1 MGDKRNRTRQC
12 FYVSVTGLIIVFLAG
27 CALLSGLK
35 DKRETEDALARAHKY
50 MEKGD
55 YDAAEREN
63 IRIISACANMYPADE
78 AFLNLGLIYA
88 HPGNP
93 KRYPDKAAASF
104 KKVLTFFPESRFAG
118 QAKILIGVVQ
128 KYEKMTQENERL
140 EKEVQELK
148 TTIKKSKQID
158 LEIDLKKKEL
168 LK

>member
-1 MGDKRNRTRQC
+1 LGDKRNRTRQC

-93 KRYPDKAAASF
+93 KRDPDKAAASF

>member
-93 KRYPDKAAASF
+93 KRDPDKAAASF

>member
-63 IRIISACANMYPADE
+63 IRIISACANMYPEDE

-93 KRYPDKAAASF
+93 KRDPDKAAASF

>member
-93 KRYPDKAAASF
+93 KRDPDKAAASF

-158 LEIDLKKKEL
+158 LEIELKKKEL

>member
-1 MGDKRNRTRQC
+1 
-12 FYVSVTGLIIVFLAG
+12 VFLAG

-93 KRYPDKAAASF
+93 KRDPDKAAASF